1 MTNKYVI
8 RIGMIKLGKKQ
19 TNPNWLA
26 SVLVNTVDGDDMSGG
41 SEDGAV
47 AGVVEDIP
55 RHGALIPL
63 LSKSGLSSEK
73 NRPSG
78 SDPISSFCGLK
89 IRLSLKNDK

>member
-73 NRPSG
+73 KPAQWFG
-78 SDPISSFCGLK
+78 SNIIFLR
-89 IRLSLKNDK
+89 IKNQIIPKK

>member
-1 MTNKYVI
+1 M
-8 RIGMIKLGKKQ
+8 
-19 TNPNWLA
+19 A

-73 NRPSG
+73 KPA
-78 SDPISSFCGLK
+78 
-89 IRLSLKNDK
+89 

>member
-1 MTNKYVI
+1 M
-8 RIGMIKLGKKQ
+8 
-19 TNPNWLA
+19 A

-73 NRPSG
+73 
-78 SDPISSFCGLK
+78 K
-89 IRLSLKNDK
+89 TSLVVRIQYHLFADKKLDYP